1 MALQP
6 SIPVRRPK
14 RAQVIGETVINAA
27 VVLGAI
33 IACSFVHLPSRRRL
47 CFDCEY
53 SLADMA
59 RLTAAKLAYEAY
71 PQWQVEHPGQSC
83 PGSIGDLYAYMNR
96 NDNTKDPYGSP
107 YEMTCTP
114 KGVVIYSPGEDALR
128 GTADD
133 IWSDNR

>member
-6 SIPVRRPK
+6 SIPVRRPT

-27 VVLGAI
+27 VILGAI
-33 IACSFVHLPSRRRL
+33 IACSFVHLPSRRRV

-59 RLTAAKLAYEAY
+59 HLTAAKLAYEAY
-71 PQWQVEHPGQSC
+71 PQWQVDHPGQAC
-83 PGSIGDLYAYMNR
+83 PASVDDLVPYIDR
-96 NDNTKDPYGSP
+96 NDTKDPYGSS
-107 YEMTCTP
+107 YEMRCTP